1 MLFLMPVRLL
11 ALAALAMLAVALAGC
26 GGDPPYALD
35 PTADCLE
42 ESGAAVERWE
52 ADSNP
57 PTYWSRP
64 APGGILRATGD
75 DQQTA
80 LAAFAD
86 DSEEAG
92 EMAARLESFEAMPGS
107 LAGIMRPVVRRDRNA
122 VVFGFFPEGD
132 EPTPGFTAALD
143 AVEDCLE
150 EG

>member
-1 MLFLMPVRLL
+1 MLGVMAARLL
-11 ALAALAMLAVALAGC
+11 ALAALPVLALALAGC
-26 GGDPPYALD
+26 GGEPSYALE

-52 ADSNP
+52 PGPDA

-64 APGGILRATGD
+64 APGGVLRATRD
-75 DQQTA
+75 DQQTV

-86 DSEEAG
+86 DGDEAG
-92 EMAARLESFEAMPGS
+92 ELAAELEASQARAGS
-107 LAGIMRPVVRRDRNA
+107 IAGIMRPVVRQERNA

-132 EPTPGFTAALD
+132 ELTEGFRAALA
-143 AVEDCLE
+143 AVEDCLQ